1 MRRAAL
7 VWSLLTSNA
16 YVLDLE
22 LDGTYAPLRFAI
34 NDDLGQIARAWRQK
48 HPSMTGGDCE
58 EGDGRCVEDVLVRAM
73 ESRFDARHVIANAAI
88 HCKLPGHAFPSEK
101 LTDAVGT
108 PDESYA
114 LEQAAGFCYCAADR
128 NFVDNRTG
136 GIGAASVA
144 MDAAGLA
151 LRLEPRR
158 ARAARFGML
167 AGQDLFGVADATAY
181 FARRFAE
188 LKWPPDGS
196 LPSLVL
202 GGSLDL
208 SVTLEPRVAWSP
220 SVEESRSHVQIRVET
235 IPRIIAETLS
245 RCFLAAPQAA
255 APLAVRFRPG
265 SLRAIDQTPETC
277 SPRRSR
283 WAGSTARSQ
292 NSSPT
297 SSGADH
303 RATLLSMLRKISKTW
318 MY

>member
-7 VWSLLTSNA
+7 VWWLLTSNA

-34 NDDLGQIARAWRQK
+34 NDDLNEIARAWRQE
-48 HPSMTGGDCE
+48 HPTMTGGDCE

-73 ESRFDARHVIANAAI
+73 ESRFDARHVISNAAI

-136 GIGAASVA
+136 GISAASVA

-220 SVEESRSHVQIRVET
+220 SVEESRSHVQIRVEI
-235 IPRIIAETLS
+235 IPRIIT
-245 RCFLAAPQAA
+245 F
-255 APLAVRFRPG
+255 V
-265 SLRAIDQTPETC
+265 D
-277 SPRRSR
+277 
-283 WAGSTARSQ
+283 
-292 NSSPT
+292 
-297 SSGADH
+297 
-303 RATLLSMLRKISKTW
+303 
-318 MY
+318 

>member
-1 MRRAAL
+1 MRGAAL
-7 VWSLLTSNA
+7 LTILTSNA

-34 NDDLGQIARAWRQK
+34 NDDLNQIARAWRQK
-48 HPSMTGGDCE
+48 HPAMTGGDCE

-73 ESRFDARHVIANAAI
+73 EARFDARHVISNAAI
-88 HCKLPGHAFPSEK
+88 HCKLPGHAFPDEK
-101 LTDAVGT
+101 LRDAVGT
-108 PDESYA
+108 PEESYA

-128 NFVDNRTG
+128 NFVNNRTG
-136 GIGAASVA
+136 GISAASVA

-220 SVEESRSHVQIRVET
+220 SVEESRSHVQIRVE
-235 IPRIIAETLS
+235 IILS
-245 RCFLAAPQAA
+245 RCFLAARNKPLRHL
-255 APLAVRFRPG
+255 APSAP
-265 SLRAIDQTPETC
+265 SI
-277 SPRRSR
+277 RRSR
-283 WAGSTARSQ
+283 VDGVEPR
-292 NSSPT
+292 
-297 SSGADH
+297 
-303 RATLLSMLRKISKTW
+303 R
-318 MY
+318 

>member
-1 MRRAAL
+1 MRGAAL
-7 VWSLLTSNA
+7 SWWLLTGNA

-22 LDGTYAPLRFAI
+22 LDGTHAPLRFAI
-34 NDDLGQIARAWRQK
+34 NDDLNQIARAWRQQ
-48 HPSMTGGDCE
+48 HPAMTGGDCE

-73 ESRFDARHVIANAAI
+73 ESRFDARHVISNAAI

-114 LEQAAGFCYCAADR
+114 LEQVAGFCYCAADR

-136 GIGAASVA
+136 GISAASVA

-220 SVEESRSHVQIRVET
+220 SVEESRSHVRIRVE
-235 IPRIIAETLS
+235 IIVA
-245 RCFLAAPQAA
+245 
-255 APLAVRFRPG
+255 
-265 SLRAIDQTPETC
+265 
-277 SPRRSR
+277 
-283 WAGSTARSQ
+283 
-292 NSSPT
+292 
-297 SSGADH
+297 
-303 RATLLSMLRKISKTW
+303 SMA
-318 MY
+318 

>member
-1 MRRAAL
+1 MRGAAL
-7 VWSLLTSNA
+7 LLITSNA

-48 HPSMTGGDCE
+48 HPAMTGGDCE

-73 ESRFDARHVIANAAI
+73 ESRFDARHVISNAAI

-136 GIGAASVA
+136 GIAAASVA

-220 SVEESRSHVQIRVET
+220 SVEESRSHVQIRVE
-235 IPRIIAETLS
+235 IKLS
-245 RCFLAAPQAA
+245 RRVSATAESWPPRCRRDA
-255 APLAVRFRPG
+255 
-265 SLRAIDQTPETC
+265 C
-277 SPRRSR
+277 SMAWRC
-283 WAGSTARSQ
+283 G
-292 NSSPT
+292 
-297 SSGADH
+297 
-303 RATLLSMLRKISKTW
+303 L
-318 MY
+318 

>member
-1 MRRAAL
+1 MRGAAL
-7 VWSLLTSNA
+7 FSLITSNA

-34 NDDLGQIARAWRQK
+34 NDDLQRIARAWRQK
-48 HPSMTGGDCE
+48 HPAMTGGDCA

-73 ESRFDARHVIANAAI
+73 EARFDARHVISNAAV

-114 LEQAAGFCYCAADR
+114 LEQAAGLCYCAADR
-128 NFVDNRTG
+128 NFVHNRTG
-136 GIGAASVA
+136 GIAAASVA

-220 SVEESRSHVQIRVET
+220 SVEESRSHVQMGPWPGAGNELRRDAV
-235 IPRIIAETLS
+235 
-245 RCFLAAPQAA
+245 AAMA
-255 APLAVRFRPG
+255 
-265 SLRAIDQTPETC
+265 
-277 SPRRSR
+277 
-283 WAGSTARSQ
+283 
-292 NSSPT
+292 SS
-297 SSGADH
+297 
-303 RATLLSMLRKISKTW
+303 
-318 MY
+318 

>member
-1 MRRAAL
+1 MLLQTSIGIRLGTWGQGAALVAPQIKSFFIFLVPYVPLALSPGAEEPTSPYTRRRQLSGPALFRAKHATMRRAAL
-7 VWSLLTSNA
+7 FSLFTINA

-34 NDDLGQIARAWRQK
+34 NDDLNQIARAWRQK
-48 HPSMTGGDCE
+48 HPSMTGGDCD

-73 ESRFDARHVIANAAI
+73 EARFDARHVISNAAI

-101 LTDAVGT
+101 LSDAVGT

-128 NFVDNRTG
+128 NFVGNRTG
-136 GIGAASVA
+136 GISAASVA

-167 AGQDLFGVADATAY
+167 AGQDLFDVADATAY

-220 SVEESRSHVQIRVET
+220 SVEESRSHVQIRVE
-235 IPRIIAETLS
+235 P
-245 RCFLAAPQAA
+245 
-255 APLAVRFRPG
+255 
-265 SLRAIDQTPETC
+265 
-277 SPRRSR
+277 
-283 WAGSTARSQ
+283 
-292 NSSPT
+292 
-297 SSGADH
+297 
-303 RATLLSMLRKISKTW
+303 
-318 MY
+318 

>member
-1 MRRAAL
+1 MRGAAL
-7 VWSLLTSNA
+7 SWWLLTGNA

-22 LDGTYAPLRFAI
+22 LDGTHAPLRFAI
-34 NDDLGQIARAWRQK
+34 NDDLNQIARAWRQQ
-48 HPSMTGGDCE
+48 HPAMTGGDCE

-73 ESRFDARHVIANAAI
+73 ESRFDARHVISNAAI
-88 HCKLPGHAFPSEK
+88 HCKLPGHAFPSEQ
-101 LTDAVGT
+101 LRDAVGT

-114 LEQAAGFCYCAADR
+114 LEQVAGFCYCAADR

-136 GIGAASVA
+136 GISAASVA

-220 SVEESRSHVQIRVET
+220 SVEESRSHVRIRVELK
-235 IPRIIAETLS
+235 LS
-245 RCFLAAPQAA
+245 RRVSATAESWPPHCRRGA
-255 APLAVRFRPG
+255 
-265 SLRAIDQTPETC
+265 C
-277 SPRRSR
+277 SMAWRC
-283 WAGSTARSQ
+283 G
-292 NSSPT
+292 
-297 SSGADH
+297 
-303 RATLLSMLRKISKTW
+303 L
-318 MY
+318 

>member
-1 MRRAAL
+1 MRGAAL
-7 VWSLLTSNA
+7 LTILTSNA

-34 NDDLGQIARAWRQK
+34 NDDLQRIARAWRQK

-73 ESRFDARHVIANAAI
+73 ESRFDARHVISNAAI

-101 LTDAVGT
+101 LRDAVGT

-128 NFVDNRTG
+128 NFVNNRTG
-136 GIGAASVA
+136 GISAASVA

-220 SVEESRSHVQIRVET
+220 SVEESRSHVRICVE
-235 IPRIIAETLS
+235 IIFCRAASWPCGTS
-245 RCFLAAPQAA
+245 RCATLLP
-255 APLAVRFRPG
+255 PRHRSDAVA
-265 SLRAIDQTPETC
+265 SMAWNLDAVDQTPEPC
-277 SPRRSR
+277 IPRRSR
-283 WAGSTARSQ
+283 WAGSILLSQ

-297 SSGADH
+297 N
-303 RATLLSMLRKISKTW
+303 
-318 MY
+318 

>member
-1 MRRAAL
+1 MRGAAL
-7 VWSLLTSNA
+7 LTILTSNA

-34 NDDLGQIARAWRQK
+34 SDDLQRIARAWRQR
-48 HPSMTGGDCE
+48 HPSMTGGDCA

-73 ESRFDARHVIANAAI
+73 EARFDARHVISNAAI

-101 LTDAVGT
+101 LRDAVGT
-108 PDESYA
+108 PEESYA

-128 NFVDNRTG
+128 NFVHNRTG
-136 GIGAASVA
+136 GIAAASVA

-181 FARRFAE
+181 FARQFAE

-220 SVEESRSHVQIRVET
+220 SVEESRSHVQIRVD
-235 IPRIIAETLS
+235 IILR
-245 RCFLAAPQAA
+245 RC
-255 APLAVRFRPG
+255 
-265 SLRAIDQTPETC
+265 RAD
-277 SPRRSR
+277 
-283 WAGSTARSQ
+283 A
-292 NSSPT
+292 
-297 SSGADH
+297 
-303 RATLLSMLRKISKTW
+303 
-318 MY
+318 